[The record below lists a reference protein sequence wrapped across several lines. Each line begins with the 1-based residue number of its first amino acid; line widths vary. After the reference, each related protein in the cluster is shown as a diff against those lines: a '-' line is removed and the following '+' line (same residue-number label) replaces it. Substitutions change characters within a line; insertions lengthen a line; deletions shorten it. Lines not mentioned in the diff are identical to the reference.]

1 MYYQFLL
8 KRFLYSPQYFQCLP
22 FTGAFPCAFEY
33 SLIRFKGE
41 LHSATVMAL
50 SRKFLLPG
58 TPPPSEKCEV
68 AISVIL
74 CRSQSV
80 TSNVLFFDLMQSLHR
95 DGHVLFHLLALCE
108 IHVVFKCSL
117 DTTISHFKHDYAT
130 ENTDHQ
136 EGKLPSHDSLSSANF
151 NILVLCTHP
160 SPSLFWPT
168 RQHIHLFLYSLF
180 FNCAF
185 DTFYSCFYMIMSCK
199 FSCSVLSPSL
209 ATHWL
214 QQINI
219 LELTTSSK
227 ITATN
232 AEIAP

>member
-1 MYYQFLL
+1 MPSFYWSFSLCLRIFVDSIQGGTSFSYSHGLISEVLITWNSSTFRKRQSSHLSHSLQVSISYIQCTFLWPHAE
-8 KRFLYSPQYFQCLP
+8 S
-22 FTGAFPCAFEY
+22 
-33 SLIRFKGE
+33 
-41 LHSATVMAL
+41 
-50 SRKFLLPG
+50 
-58 TPPPSEKCEV
+58 
-68 AISVIL
+68 
-74 CRSQSV
+74 
-80 TSNVLFFDLMQSLHR
+80 R

-136 EGKLPSHDSLSSANF
+136 EGKLPSHASVPSASF
-151 NILVLCTHP
+151 NILVLCTYP
-160 SPSLFWPT
+160 SPSLFWPR

-199 FSCSVLSPSL
+199 FPCSFLSPSL

-219 LELTTSSK
+219 VESTTSSK